1 MGKYFA
7 VFASTHLSIPLL
19 VKKKWAL
26 EKVLQELLDLIL
38 HENEGKLGNKIC

>member
-19 VKKKWAL
+19 VKKKMGL
-26 EKVLQELLDLIL
+26 R
-38 HENEGKLGNKIC
+38 EGFARATRFDNIT